1 MNTPNNRRK
10 KESQDKIE
18 KAFLQMIQTK
28 EIEDISISRLCKAA
42 GVNRSTFY
50 ANYIDI
56 YDLVEKIRDRMIN
69 EFASIFNDKELG
81 HTYENYLTMFR
92 HIKDNRIFYRTY
104 FKLGFDANY
113 DITYFSEALSKSEF
127 NNRFIEYHGE
137 FFKAGISAIIKMW
150 LNRDCKETPEEM
162 VEIIQSEYKGRR

>member
-1 MNTPNNRRK
+1 MNTPNNKRK
-10 KESQDKIE
+10 KESQNKIE

-28 EIEDISISRLCKAA
+28 EIEDISVSRICKAA
-42 GVNRSTFY
+42 GLNRSTFY
-50 ANYIDI
+50 ANYVDI
-56 YDLVEKIRDRMIN
+56 YDLVEKIRERMLN
-69 EFASIFNDKELG
+69 EFASIFNDKEAG

-104 FKLGFDANY
+104 FKLAFDTNY
-113 DITYFSEALSKSEF
+113 DITYFSEELSREEF